1 MRLRQGGAGYARMRF
16 VAGTRLVAGTGLA
29 AVAPSAAEAALS
41 ERLSFL
47 SGAGTSHDAFLL
59 PLLAGSVLVTATVA
73 LLHLSSRR
81 RAAQRETSL
90 TLALSEVR
98 ADLDRA
104 QTFLA
109 AEPQITIAWGLNSNE
124 PYIEGDP
131 ALVSDVPI
139 LRRVLGFGFWL
150 PPEQAQQLDG
160 HVARLRERGEG
171 FRMPVVSL
179 GGRHLETEG
188 RAVAGRAV
196 VRIRDV
202 SGDRLEA
209 SRLREALVRTSNELD
224 ALRGLL
230 DQVRYPAWARDA
242 LGRLVWVNTA
252 YVRAVEAK
260 DMRDVVTRGV
270 ELLESPAREAA
281 AHSRAQLQV
290 FRERAAAV
298 LAGWRSSLDVV
309 EVPRE
314 DSAMGIAFDTSEL
327 EAVREDLR
335 QALTAHARTL
345 NQLTTAVVSFDR
357 RKQLVFY
364 NEAYRLLFG
373 LDEPF
378 LETRPSEPDI
388 LDRLR
393 ARRMLPEQANYRAWK
408 EGHLARYQSPETP
421 LPEIWYLPDTR
432 ALQMVINPNPQ
443 GGITYLFEDL
453 TERYQLE
460 QGYKQLMRVQT
471 ETFDTLK
478 EGVAVFGQDGRL
490 KLSNAA
496 FANLWRIEPGEL
508 AVQPERGGDR
518 QPHIDRVAELCSR
531 LAPES
536 EPWDALRANV
546 TGLHDR
552 RHGIELRIPRRDG
565 TVVDGTTAPLPDGS
579 TLITFTD
586 TTASVNV
593 ERALTERNKALIET
607 EQLRND
613 FVHHVSYELRS
624 PLTNIIGFIQLLG
637 DGTVGPLNPKQSE
650 YVGYVMKSSAALLAI
665 INDILD
671 LATIDTGVL
680 ELQLKRIDV
689 LETIR
694 GAAEGVQDRL
704 ADASL
709 NLQIVALPEIG
720 TFKADAKRVRQVLFN
735 LLSNAIGFSAP
746 GQTVTLAAL
755 RRGDEIVFKVSDQG
769 RGIPAEV
776 IAHVFDRF
784 HSSTIGSRHRGVGLG
799 LSIVKSFVEL
809 HGGRVLI
816 DSAPG
821 EGTTVTCIFPT
832 HDEKLVSAGETG
844 KPEQAKE

>member
-1 MRLRQGGAGYARMRF
+1 MRLRQGGAEYARMRF
-16 VAGTRLVAGTGLA
+16 VAGLGLFATVVPSGARAGLVD
-29 AVAPSAAEAALS
+29 
-41 ERLSFL
+41 RLSL
-47 SGAGTSHDAFLL
+47 LGDTGKNHDSFLL
-59 PLLAGSVLVTATVA
+59 PLLVGSVLVTATVA

-81 RAAQRETSL
+81 RASQRETSL
-90 TLALSEVR
+90 TSALSEVR

-109 AEPQITIAWGLNSNE
+109 AEPQIVIAWGLNSDE
-124 PYIEGDP
+124 PSIEGDP

-139 LRRVLGFGFWL
+139 LRRVVGFGSWL
-150 PPEQAQQLDG
+150 PPEQAQRLDG
-160 HVARLRERGEG
+160 LVAKLRERGEG
-171 FRMPVVSL
+171 FRMAVVSL

-209 SRLREALVRTSNELD
+209 SRLREALAQSSGERE

-230 DQVRYPAWARDA
+230 DQIRYPAWSRDA
-242 LGRLVWVNTA
+242 LGKLVWVNTA
-252 YVRAVEAK
+252 YVRAVEAN
-260 DMRDVVTRGV
+260 DTRDVLARNL

-281 AHSRAQLQV
+281 AASRARLQV
-290 FRERAAAV
+290 FRDRTAAV
-298 LAGWRSSLDVV
+298 MAGWRSSLDVV

-314 DSAMGIAFDTSEL
+314 DCSMGIAFDTSEIEGVKAEL
-327 EAVREDLR
+327 KEAL
-335 QALTAHARTL
+335 AAHARTL
-345 NQLTTAVVSFDR
+345 DQLATAVAIFDR
-357 RKQLVFY
+357 RKKLVFF
-364 NEAYRLLFG
+364 NEAYRTLFALEETF
-373 LDEPF
+373 LDQHPTEA
-378 LETRPSEPDI
+378 EI

-393 ARRMLPEQANYRAWK
+393 SRRMLPEQANYRAWK
-408 EGHLARYQSPETP
+408 EAHLARYQSPETP
-421 LPEIWYLPDTR
+421 APEIWYLPDRR
-432 ALQMVINPNPQ
+432 ALRVVVNANPQ
-443 GGITYLFEDL
+443 SGVTYLFDDV
-453 TERYQLE
+453 TERYHLE
-460 QGYKQLMRVQT
+460 SRFNAQSRVQT
-471 ETFDTLK
+471 ETLDTLK
-478 EGVAVFGQDGRL
+478 EGVAVFGSDGRL

-496 FANLWRIEPGEL
+496 FSHLWRLEAQEL
-508 AVQPERGGDR
+508 AD
-518 QPHIDRVAELCSR
+518 QPHIDRVAELCGR
-531 LAPES
+531 LAPVI

-546 TGLHDR
+546 AGLHDR
-552 RHGIELRIPRRDG
+552 RHGIELRIARRDG
-565 TVVDGTTAPLPDGS
+565 TVVDCTSAPLPDGA

-624 PLTNIIGFIQLLG
+624 PLTSIIGFIQLLG
-637 DGTVGPLNPKQSE
+637 DGSIGPLNPKQSE
-650 YVGYVMKSSAALLAI
+650 YVGYIMKSSAALLAI

-680 ELQLKRIDV
+680 ELHLKRIDV
-689 LETIR
+689 METIR

-709 NLQIVALPEIG
+709 SLQIIALPEIG

-784 HSSTIGSRHRGVGLG
+784 HSNTIGSRHRGVGLG
-799 LSIVKSFVEL
+799 LSIVKSFAEL

-832 HDEKLVSAGETG
+832 HDEKLQPA
-844 KPEQAKE
+844 EQAEE

>member
-1 MRLRQGGAGYARMRF
+1 MRLRQGGAEYARMRF
-16 VAGTRLVAGTGLA
+16 VAGMGLVA
-29 AVAPSAAEAALS
+29 AVVPSAAEAALAD
-41 ERLSFL
+41 RLSL
-47 SGAGTSHDAFLL
+47 LGDAGKGHDSFLL
-59 PLLAGSVLVTATVA
+59 PLLVGSVLVTTTVA
-73 LLHLSSRR
+73 LLHLGSRR

-98 ADLDRA
+98 SDYDRA
-104 QTFLA
+104 QTFLS
-109 AEPQITIAWGLNSNE
+109 AEPQITIVWGLNSNE
-124 PYIEGDP
+124 PHIEGDP

-139 LRRVLGFGFWL
+139 LRRVLGFGSWL
-150 PPEQAQQLDG
+150 PPEQAQQLDA
-160 HVARLRERGEG
+160 HVAWLRERGEG

-209 SRLREALVRTSNELD
+209 SRLRETLARTSAELE

-230 DQVRYPAWARDA
+230 DQIRYPAWSRDA
-242 LGRLVWVNTA
+242 LGKLAWVNTA
-252 YVRAVEAK
+252 YVRAVEGQNV
-260 DMRDVVTRGV
+260 RDVLTRHV

-281 AHSRAQLQV
+281 AASRAQMQV

-298 LAGWRSSLDVV
+298 LAGWRSSLDIV

-314 DSAMGIAFDTSEL
+314 DCAMGIAFDTSEL
-327 EAVREDLR
+327 EGVRAELKE
-335 QALTAHARTL
+335 ALAAHARTL
-345 NQLTTAVVSFDR
+345 DQLATAVAIFDR
-357 RKQLVFY
+357 RKKLVFY
-364 NEAYRLLFG
+364 NEAYRALFA
-373 LDEPF
+373 LEETF
-378 LETRPSEPDI
+378 LEQHPTESEI

-408 EGHLARYQSPETP
+408 EAHLARYQSPETP
-421 LPEIWYLPDTR
+421 APEIWYLPDRR
-432 ALQMVINPNPQ
+432 ALRVVVNANPQ
-443 GGITYLFEDL
+443 SGVTYLFDDV
-453 TERYQLE
+453 TERYHLE
-460 QGYKQLMRVQT
+460 SRFNAQSRVQT
-471 ETFDTLK
+471 ETLDTLK
-478 EGVAVFGQDGRL
+478 EGVAVFGTDGRL

-496 FANLWRIEPGEL
+496 FSRLWRLE
-508 AVQPERGGDR
+508 APEIAD
-518 QPHIDRVAELCSR
+518 QPHIDRVAALCGR
-531 LAPES
+531 LAPDT

-546 TGLHDR
+546 AGLHDR
-552 RHGIELRIPRRDG
+552 RHGIELRIARRDG
-565 TVVDGTTAPLPDGS
+565 TVVDCTTAPLPDGA

-593 ERALTERNKALIET
+593 ERALTDRNKALIET

-637 DGTVGPLNPKQSE
+637 DGMVGPLNPKQSE

-671 LATIDTGVL
+671 LATIDTGAL
-680 ELQLKRIDV
+680 ELSPKRIDV
-689 LETIR
+689 METIR

-704 ADASL
+704 VDASL
-709 NLQIVALPEIG
+709 NLQIVALPDIG
-720 TFKADAKRVRQVLFN
+720 TFEADAKRVRQVLFN

-755 RRGDEIVFKVSDQG
+755 RRGDDIVFKVSDQG
-769 RGIPAEV
+769 RGIPPEV

-784 HSSTIGSRHRGVGLG
+784 HSDTIGSRHRGVGLG

-832 HDEKLVSAGETG
+832 HDVKLEAAQEP
-844 KPEQAKE
+844 PEQAEE